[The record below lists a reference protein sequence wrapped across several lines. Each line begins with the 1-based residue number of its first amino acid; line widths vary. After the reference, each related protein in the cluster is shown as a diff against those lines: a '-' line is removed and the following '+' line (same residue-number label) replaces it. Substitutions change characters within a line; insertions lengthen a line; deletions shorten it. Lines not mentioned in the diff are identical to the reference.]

1 CHSERS
7 EETRIRVLA
16 SALLPGFFAALR
28 MTRKKARAVDSG
40 RVFLVGAG
48 PGASDLITIRGADVL
63 SRADVV
69 IYDNLVSP
77 ELLRL
82 VPSNAELI
90 YAGKKGGSE
99 KSIEQPALN
108 AILIEHARHGRVVV
122 RLKGGDPFIFGR
134 GGEEA
139 EALARA
145 QVEFE
150 VVPGITSA
158 IAGPAFAG
166 VPLTHRE
173 HGSFVAFVTGHE
185 DEFKDARSTVPW
197 EQLVAATARGGTLVI
212 LMATARMRATL
223 DRIRA
228 AGLPETTPAIAV
240 QWATTAAQK
249 TVSATLATLAD
260 ASAHQEIGAPAVIVV
275 GECAGLREHLKWVEH
290 MPLFGRT
297 VVVTRA
303 RAAASEFAAALRR
316 LGAEVV
322 EFPTIETAPPRSFA
336 ALDRAIKRIDSFDW
350 IIFTSAMGVEC
361 FVKRL
366 KSRGRDIRELGDAS
380 IAAIGPATAARLA
393 DYAIRVTAVPD
404 EYRAE
409 RIISAIGIKRI
420 RGKRFLIPRAEVARE
435 ALPEILRDKGAREVV
450 VASTYRT
457 VKPKVA
463 QIDRMRQLI
472 ASKSIDL
479 VTFTSSSTVTNFC
492 DLIGTP
498 TKGLNAAAIGPIT
511 AATAK
516 DRGFEVVVKPAKYTI
531 EALTEAIRE
540 FFFVSF

>member
-1 CHSERS
+1 
-7 EETRIRVLA
+7 
-16 SALLPGFFAALR
+16 
-28 MTRKKARAVDSG
+28 MTARASKVKRG

-69 IYDNLVSP
+69 VYDNLVSP

-82 VPSNAELI
+82 APPKAELI
-90 YAGKKGGSE
+90 YAGKRGGSQ
-99 KSIEQPALN
+99 KSIEQDELN
-108 AILIEHARHGRVVV
+108 AMLIAHARKGRVVV

-145 QVEFE
+145 HVDFE
-150 VVPGITSA
+150 VVPGVTSA

-166 VPLTHRE
+166 VPLTHRG

-185 DEFKDARSTVPW
+185 DENKGVRSTVPW
-197 EQLVAATARGGTLVI
+197 DELVAAARHGGTIVI
-212 LMATARMRATL
+212 MMATARMRATL

-228 AGLPETTPAIAV
+228 AGLPDETPAVAV

-260 ASAHQEIGAPAVIVV
+260 VSAREGIGAPAVIVV
-275 GECAGLREHLKWVEH
+275 GQLAGMREHLKWVERT
-290 MPLFGRT
+290 PLFGRAI
-297 VVVTRA
+297 VVTRA
-303 RAAASEFAAALRR
+303 RAAAAEFATALRR

-322 EFPTIETAPPRSFA
+322 EFPTIETAPPRSYA
-336 ALDRAIKRIDSFDW
+336 ALDRAIKRVESFDW
-350 IIFTSAMGVEC
+350 IIFTSAMGVES
-361 FVKRL
+361 FIERM
-366 KSRGRDIRELGDAS
+366 KSRGRDIRVLGHAA

-393 DYAIRVTAVPD
+393 DYALQVAAVPD

-409 RIISAIGIKRI
+409 EIVSAIGIKQI

-435 ALPEILRDKGAREVV
+435 ALPEILRDKGAKEVV
-450 VASTYRT
+450 VAPAYRT
-457 VKPKVA
+457 VKPKGA
-463 QIDRMRQLI
+463 QIARMRELI
-472 ASKSIDL
+472 ASGAIDL

-492 DLIGTP
+492 ELIGTSE
-498 TKGLNAAAIGPIT
+498 KGIRAAAIGPIT
-511 AATAK
+511 AATAEE
-516 DRGFEVVVKPAKYTI
+516 RGFEVVVKPRKYTI
-531 EALTEAIRE
+531 EALVEAIRDYYTPAKRRT
-540 FFFVSF
+540 

>member
-1 CHSERS
+1 MRATKGPSPSSSPLQGEGKEARS
-7 EETRIRVLA
+7 K
-16 SALLPGFFAALR
+16 
-28 MTRKKARAVDSG
+28 RKRG

-77 ELLRL
+77 ELIRL
-82 VPSNAELI
+82 APLGAELI
-90 YAGKKGGSE
+90 YAGKRGGSQ
-99 KSIEQPALN
+99 KIIEQSELN
-108 AILIEHARHGRVVV
+108 AMLIAHARKGRIVV

-145 QVEFE
+145 RVEFE

-185 DEFKDARSTVPW
+185 DESKGASAVPW
-197 EQLVAATARGGTLVI
+197 DALVAAARRGGTLVI

-223 DRIRA
+223 ERIGA
-228 AGLPETTPAIAV
+228 AGLPAETPAVCV

-260 ASAHQEIGAPAVIVV
+260 VSAREGITAPAVIVV
-275 GECAGLREHLKWVEH
+275 GQLAGLREHLKWVERT
-290 MPLFGRT
+290 PLFGRT
-297 VVVTRA
+297 IVVTRA
-303 RAAASEFAAALRR
+303 RASASEFATALRR
-316 LGAEVV
+316 IGAEVV
-322 EFPTIETAPPRSFA
+322 EFPTIETAPPRSYA
-336 ALDRAIKRIDSFDW
+336 ALDRAIKHLNSFDW
-350 IIFTSAMGVEC
+350 IIFTSATGVES
-361 FVKRL
+361 FIERL
-366 KSRGRDIRELGDAS
+366 KSRGRDIRALGEAS

-393 DYAIRVTAVPD
+393 DYALQVAAVPD

-409 RIISAIGIKRI
+409 QIVSAIGIRRI

-435 ALPEILRDKGAREVV
+435 AMPEILRERGAKEVV
-450 VASTYRT
+450 VAPAYRT
-457 VKPKVA
+457 IKPKGAQVA
-463 QIDRMRQLI
+463 RVRELI
-472 ASKSIDL
+472 ASGAIDL

-492 DLIGTP
+492 EMIGASG
-498 TKGLNAAAIGPIT
+498 KGIRVAAIGPIT
-511 AATAK
+511 AATAEE
-516 DRGFEVVVKPAKYTI
+516 RGFEVVVRPRKYTI
-531 EALTEAIRE
+531 EGLTEAIRE
-540 FFFVSF
+540 YYATMRRT

>member
-1 CHSERS
+1 M
-7 EETRIRVLA
+7 TA
-16 SALLPGFFAALR
+16 SATKDNRG
-28 MTRKKARAVDSG
+28 K
-40 RVFLVGAG
+40 VFLVGAG

-63 SRADVV
+63 GRADVV
-69 IYDNLVSP
+69 VYDNLVSP

-82 VPSNAELI
+82 APNAELI
-90 YAGKKGGSE
+90 YAGKRGGSE
-99 KSIEQPALN
+99 KNIEQSKLN
-108 AILIEHARHGRVVV
+108 AMLIEHARKGRIVV

-150 VVPGITSA
+150 VVPGVTSA

-166 VPLTHRE
+166 VPLTHRG

-185 DEFKDARSTVPW
+185 DESKGSSSVPW
-197 EQLVAATARGGTLVI
+197 DELVAAARHGGTIVI

-228 AGLPETTPAIAV
+228 AGLAAETPAVAV

-260 ASAHQEIGAPAVIVV
+260 ASVREEIGAPSVIVA
-275 GECAGLREHLKWVEH
+275 GELAGMRESLKWVER

-297 VVVTRA
+297 IVVTRA
-303 RAAASEFAAALRR
+303 RAAASEFATALRR

-322 EFPTIETAPPRSFA
+322 EFPTIETAAPRSYA
-336 ALDRAIKRIDSFDW
+336 ALDRAIKAVGTFDW
-350 IIFTSAMGVEC
+350 IIFTSATGVES
-361 FVKRL
+361 FIERL
-366 KSRGRDIRELGDAS
+366 KSRGRDIRELGRAS

-393 DYAIRVTAVPD
+393 GYALRVTAVPD

-409 RIISAIGIKRI
+409 QIVPAIGIKQI

-435 ALPEILRDKGAREVV
+435 ALPEILRDKGAKEVV
-450 VASTYRT
+450 VAPAYRT
-457 VKPKVA
+457 VKPKGA
-463 QIDRMRQLI
+463 QVERMRELL
-472 ASKSIDL
+472 ASGSIDL

-492 DLIGTP
+492 ELLGASAPGI
-498 TKGLNAAAIGPIT
+498 KAAAIGPIT
-511 AATAK
+511 AATAEE
-516 DRGFEVVVKPAKYTI
+516 RGFDVVVKARQYTI
-531 EALTEAIRE
+531 DGLVRGILELFGNLGT
-540 FFFVSF
+540 